1 MSRRAI
7 LLTALAT
14 TALLGFGILFAALS
28 NNSPPIRA
36 LTVEFKGYTT
46 NESGALLGTLIVANR
61 STRPIHYVVFAPQ
74 VADSSTWPAN
84 LGPPMLPNVPP
95 PPLSPGNEVMV
106 SVDAPYSGD
115 QWRVPVLFSFHPS
128 RWELFQY
135 QLRTA
140 LQARSLRPFKGGVKL
155 LSYTNFSEA
164 LSIPDTVAR
173 LPARGAPVPS
183 SGRPGD
189 YE

>member
-7 LLTALAT
+7 LLTALAM
-14 TALLGFGILFAALS
+14 TALLGFGILFAVLS
-28 NNSPPIRA
+28 NDSPPIRA

-46 NESGALLGTLIVANR
+46 NESGALLGTLVVGNR

-74 VADSSTWPAN
+74 VADSSAWPAN
-84 LGPPMLPNVPP
+84 LGRPMLPNVPP
-95 PPLSPGNEVMV
+95 RPLSPGNETMV

-115 QWRVPVLFSFHPS
+115 QWRVPVLFSFRPS

-140 LQARSLRPFKGGVKL
+140 VHARSLRPFKGGAKL
-155 LSYTNFSEA
+155 MSYTNFSEA
-164 LSIPDTVAR
+164 LPIPDTVAR
-173 LPARGAPVPS
+173 LPARREPVPAT
-183 SGRPGD
+183 GRPSD
-189 YE
+189 